1 MVEALLLWCPV
12 MQYEQVASCDPK
24 EALDGL
30 HLPQLVTVVDVG
42 DLTGGGNWLRP
53 DKTSPN
59 TNTNE
64 YKSKQKK
71 VSKLD
76 ISFYRPT

>member
-1 MVEALLLWCPV
+1 M
-12 MQYEQVASCDPK
+12 MQYEQVASCDLE
-24 EALDGL
+24 EALDDL
-30 HLPQLVTVVDVG
+30 HLPRLVTVVGVG

-71 VSKLD
+71 VSRLD
-76 ISFYRPT
+76 IGFY